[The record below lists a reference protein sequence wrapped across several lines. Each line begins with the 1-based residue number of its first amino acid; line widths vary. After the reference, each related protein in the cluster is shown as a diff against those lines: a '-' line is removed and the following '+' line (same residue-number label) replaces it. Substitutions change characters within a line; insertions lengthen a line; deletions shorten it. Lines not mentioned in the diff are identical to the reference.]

1 MTTRD
6 ELIEG
11 LRMIA
16 REGLRTTA
24 GYGADD
30 WAYQVHDEGGGWTV
44 KQVYCHL
51 TSTAEVLPGLA
62 GALAN
67 AEEGQNAA
75 ASIDIDSFNAQ
86 GVAAREKLEESA
98 LLEAF
103 SGAYDKA
110 IEAVQALPEEQLQL
124 RRRFGAIEAPVADL
138 IETFVVLHGLSHVYH
153 AQSRPL
159 N

>member
-6 ELIEG
+6 ELVEG

-16 REGLRTTA
+16 REGLRTSA
-24 GYGADD
+24 GFGADD
-30 WAYQVHDEGGGWTV
+30 WAYQVHDEDGGWTV

-51 TSTAEVLPGLA
+51 TSTAEVLPGIV
-62 GALAN
+62 GALTN

-75 ASIDIDSFNAQ
+75 ATIDIDSFNAQ
-86 GVAAREKLEESA
+86 GVAAREKMEESA
-98 LLEAF
+98 LMEAF
-103 SGAYDKA
+103 SGAYEKA
-110 IEAVQALPEEQLQL
+110 VEAVQALPEEQLQL
-124 RRRFGAIEAPVADL
+124 QRRFGAIEAPVGDL
-138 IETFVVLHGLSHVYH
+138 IDTFIVLHGLSHVYH